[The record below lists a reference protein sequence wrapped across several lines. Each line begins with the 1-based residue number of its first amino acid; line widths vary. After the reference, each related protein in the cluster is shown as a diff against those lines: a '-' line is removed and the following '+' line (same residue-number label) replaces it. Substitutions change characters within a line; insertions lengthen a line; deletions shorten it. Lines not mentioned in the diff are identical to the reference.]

1 VTHAESPPHV
11 WVDANVVLRLLTGQ
25 PKGQA
30 QAAAAL
36 MARAD
41 AGELR
46 LRVCPLV
53 VAEVVWVL
61 TSAYDVPRA
70 EVTDVLTSF
79 LASGGLIVEEGML
92 LAAALAQMAE
102 QRVDFVDA
110 YLAAKARLSGDP
122 VATFDGDFDRL
133 GVERGARD
141 AGPYGTRARRPFR
154 PPRPPFTL
162 RRWCRRG

>member
-1 VTHAESPPHV
+1 MTESGTPPHV
-11 WVDANVVLRLLTGQ
+11 WVDANVILRLLTGR
-25 PKGQA
+25 PEPQA
-30 QAAAAL
+30 RASAAL

-46 LRVCPLV
+46 LRICPLV

-61 TSAYDVPRA
+61 TFAYGVPCT
-70 EVTDVLTSF
+70 EVADVLLSF
-79 LASGGLIVEEGML
+79 LGSGGLIVEEGTL

-110 YLAAKARLSGDP
+110 YLAAKARHSRSP

-133 GVERGARD
+133 GVER
-141 AGPYGTRARRPFR
+141 
-154 PPRPPFTL
+154 L
-162 RRWCRRG
+162 SLEV

>member
-1 VTHAESPPHV
+1 VTRTESPPQV

-25 PKGQA
+25 PEAQA
-30 QAAAAL
+30 RAAAAL

-46 LRVCPLV
+46 LRLCPLV

-61 TSAYDVPRA
+61 TSAYDASRERVA
-70 EVTDVLTSF
+70 DVLTSF
-79 LASGGLIVEEGML
+79 LASGGLVVEEGML
-92 LAAALAQMAE
+92 LVAALAHMAE

-110 YLAAKARLSGDP
+110 YLAAKARLSRAP

-133 GVERGARD
+133 GVERLALD
-141 AGPYGTRARRPFR
+141 A
-154 PPRPPFTL
+154 
-162 RRWCRRG
+162 

>member
-1 VTHAESPPHV
+1 MTRTESPPQV
-11 WVDANVVLRLLTGQ
+11 WVDADVVLRLLTGQ
-25 PKGQA
+25 PEAQA

-46 LRVCPLV
+46 LRICPLV

-61 TSAYDVPRA
+61 TSAHEVPRA
-70 EVTDVLTSF
+70 KVTEVLTSF
-79 LASGGLIVEEGML
+79 LASGGLVVEEGML
-92 LAAALAQMAE
+92 LVAALAQMAE

-110 YLAAKARLSGDP
+110 YLAAKARLSGAP

-133 GVERGARD
+133 GAERLALD
-141 AGPYGTRARRPFR
+141 V
-154 PPRPPFTL
+154 
-162 RRWCRRG
+162 

>member
-1 VTHAESPPHV
+1 VTPKERPPAV

-30 QAAAAL
+30 RAAAAL

-46 LRVCPLV
+46 LRLCPLV

-61 TSAYDVPRA
+61 TSAYDVSRERVA
-70 EVTDVLTSF
+70 DVLTSF
-79 LASGGLIVEEGML
+79 LASGGLVVEEGML
-92 LAAALAQMAE
+92 LVAALAQMAE

-110 YLAAKARLSGDP
+110 YLAAKVRLSGAP

-133 GVERGARD
+133 GVERLALD
-141 AGPYGTRARRPFR
+141 A
-154 PPRPPFTL
+154 
-162 RRWCRRG
+162 

>member
-1 VTHAESPPHV
+1 VTRSEGPPHV

-25 PKGQA
+25 PEAQA

-46 LRVCPLV
+46 LRICPLV

-70 EVTDVLTSF
+70 QVADVLTSF
-79 LASGGLIVEEGML
+79 LASGGLVVEDGML
-92 LAAALAQMAE
+92 LAVALAQMAE
-102 QRVDFVDA
+102 QRVDFVEA
-110 YLAAKARLSGDP
+110 YLAAKARLSGAP
-122 VATFDGDFDRL
+122 VATFDRDFDRL
-133 GVERGARD
+133 GVERLALD
-141 AGPYGTRARRPFR
+141 S
-154 PPRPPFTL
+154 
-162 RRWCRRG
+162 

>member
-1 VTHAESPPHV
+1 MTRTESPPQV
-11 WVDANVVLRLLTGQ
+11 WVDADVVLRLLTGQ
-25 PKGQA
+25 AQA

-46 LRVCPLV
+46 LRLCPLV

-70 EVTDVLTSF
+70 QVADVLTSF
-79 LASGGLIVEEGML
+79 LASGGLVVEDGML
-92 LAAALAQMAE
+92 LAVALAQMAE

-110 YLAAKARLSGDP
+110 YLAAKARLSGAP
-122 VATFDGDFDRL
+122 VAPFDGDFDRL
-133 GVERGARD
+133 GAERLALD
-141 AGPYGTRARRPFR
+141 V
-154 PPRPPFTL
+154 
-162 RRWCRRG
+162 

>member
-1 VTHAESPPHV
+1 MTRTEGPPLV

-25 PKGQA
+25 PQVQA

-41 AGELR
+41 AGDVRLR
-46 LRVCPLV
+46 LCPLV

-61 TSAYDVPRA
+61 TSAYDVPRERVA
-70 EVTDVLTSF
+70 EVLTSF
-79 LASGGLIVEEGML
+79 LASGGLVVEEGIL
-92 LAAALAQMAE
+92 LVAALAQMAE

-110 YLAAKARLSGDP
+110 YLAAKARLSGAP

-133 GVERGARD
+133 GVERLALD
-141 AGPYGTRARRPFR
+141 A
-154 PPRPPFTL
+154 
-162 RRWCRRG
+162 

>member
-1 VTHAESPPHV
+1 MTRTESPPIV

-46 LRVCPLV
+46 LRLCPLV

-61 TSAYDVPRA
+61 TSAYDVSRERVA
-70 EVTDVLTSF
+70 DVLTSF
-79 LASGGLIVEEGML
+79 LASGGLVVEERML
-92 LAAALAQMAE
+92 LVAALAQMAE
-102 QRVDFVDA
+102 QRVDFFDA
-110 YLAAKARLSGDP
+110 YLAAKARLSEAP

-133 GVERGARD
+133 GVERLVLD
-141 AGPYGTRARRPFR
+141 A
-154 PPRPPFTL
+154 
-162 RRWCRRG
+162 

>member
-1 VTHAESPPHV
+1 MTRTESPPIV
-11 WVDANVVLRLLTGQ
+11 WVDADVVLRLLTGQ

-46 LRVCPLV
+46 LRLCPLV

-61 TSAYDVPRA
+61 TSTYDAPR
-70 EVTDVLTSF
+70 ERVSDVLTSF
-79 LASGGLIVEEGML
+79 LASCGLVVDEGML
-92 LAAALAQMAE
+92 LVAALAQIAD

-110 YLAAKARLSGDP
+110 YLAAKARLSGAP
-122 VATFDGDFDRL
+122 LATFDGDFDRL
-133 GVERGARD
+133 GVERLALD
-141 AGPYGTRARRPFR
+141 A
-154 PPRPPFTL
+154 
-162 RRWCRRG
+162 

>member
-1 VTHAESPPHV
+1 VTRTESPPVV

-36 MARAD
+36 MAQAD

-46 LRVCPLV
+46 LRLCPLV

-61 TSAYDVPRA
+61 TSAYDVSRERVA
-70 EVTDVLTSF
+70 DVLTSF
-79 LASGGLIVEEGML
+79 LASGGLVVEEGML
-92 LAAALAQMAE
+92 LVAALAQMAE
-102 QRVDFVDA
+102 QRVDFFDA
-110 YLAAKARLSGDP
+110 YLAAKARLSEAP

-133 GVERGARD
+133 GVERLVLD
-141 AGPYGTRARRPFR
+141 A
-154 PPRPPFTL
+154 
-162 RRWCRRG
+162 

>member
-1 VTHAESPPHV
+1 VTRTESPPIV

-46 LRVCPLV
+46 LRLCPLV

-61 TSAYDVPRA
+61 TSAYDVSRERVA
-70 EVTDVLTSF
+70 DVLTSF
-79 LASGGLIVEEGML
+79 LASGGLVVEERML
-92 LAAALAQMAE
+92 LVAALAQMAE
-102 QRVDFVDA
+102 QRVDFFDA
-110 YLAAKARLSGDP
+110 YLAAKARLSEAP

-133 GVERGARD
+133 GVERLVLD
-141 AGPYGTRARRPFR
+141 A
-154 PPRPPFTL
+154 
-162 RRWCRRG
+162 

>member
-1 VTHAESPPHV
+1 MTRTESPTHV
-11 WVDANVVLRLLTGQ
+11 SVDANVVLRLLTGQ

-46 LRVCPLV
+46 LRLCPLV

-70 EVTDVLTSF
+70 QVADVLTSF
-79 LASGGLIVEEGML
+79 LASGGLVVEEGML
-92 LAAALAQMAE
+92 LVAALAQMAE

-110 YLAAKARLSGDP
+110 YLAAKARLSGAP

-133 GVERGARD
+133 AVERLALD
-141 AGPYGTRARRPFR
+141 A
-154 PPRPPFTL
+154 
-162 RRWCRRG
+162 